1 MLMQWMGKIKQKF
14 ATKTGNAARE
24 AQTAYPA
31 LSADNLLDMSKIE
44 AGKLELNPVKYETVS
59 MIIDTVHLNLVK
71 FENKPLVFKLQV
83 DENIPSALYG
93 DEPRIKKILN
103 NLLSHAAR
111 HTERGR
117 ITLSLSAERYGLH
130 DDIMLVIKVQDN
142 RQFTMDTHAA
152 VGADMEMSITRN
164 LIHAMN
170 GAIFV
175 NSDTKQGN
183 ELTVRLPQGNT
194 GSGTLGLEVA
204 RNLRQF
210 RQNVK
215 TRIKH
220 PPVIRESMPYGGALM
235 AEDLA

>member
-1 MLMQWMGKIKQKF
+1 MLMQWMRIIKQKF
-14 ATKTGNAARE
+14 TMKTGDVARE
-24 AQTAYPA
+24 AKAAYPA
-31 LSADNLLDMSKIE
+31 LSADDLLDMSKIE

-59 MIIDTVHLNLVK
+59 LIIDTVHLNLVK

-117 ITLSLSAERYGLH
+117 VTLSLSAEKGGLD
-130 DDIMLVIKVQDN
+130 DDIMLVIKVQDT
-142 RQFTMDTHAA
+142 RQSMHEEAA
-152 VGADMEMSITRN
+152 DADMEMSITRN
-164 LIHAMN
+164 LIKAMN
-170 GAIFV
+170 GVIFV
-175 NSDTKQGN
+175 NSDPKQGN
-183 ELTVRLPQGNT
+183 EFTVLLPQGNT

-220 PPVIRESMPYGGALM
+220 SPVKRESMPYGSTFVAHDP
-235 AEDLA
+235 A

>member
-1 MLMQWMGKIKQKF
+1 MLLQWLRKIKQKF
-14 ATKTGNAARE
+14 ATKTGNVARE
-24 AQTAYPA
+24 AKTASPA
-31 LSADNLLDMSKIE
+31 VSADDLLDMSKIE

-59 MIIDTVHLNLVK
+59 LIIDTVHLNLVK

-93 DEPRIKKILN
+93 DELRIKRILN
-103 NLLSHAAR
+103 NLLSHAAH

-117 ITLSLSAERYGLH
+117 VTLSLSAERGGID
-130 DDIMLVIKVQDN
+130 DDIMLVIKVHDT
-142 RQFTMDTHAA
+142 RQFTMDAHAD
-152 VGADMEMSITRN
+152 ADADIEMSITRN
-164 LIHAMN
+164 LIKAMN
-170 GAIFV
+170 GVIFV
-175 NSDTKQGN
+175 NSDPKQGN
-183 ELTVRLPQGNT
+183 EFTVLLPQGNT

-220 PPVIRESMPYGGALM
+220 SPVKRESMPYGTALI
-235 AEDLA
+235 ADDLA